1 MEPPTCA
8 ATWSFSV
15 DTKSHTD
22 RRLAILGLLAVA
34 LCSTTG
40 FASGKP
46 LDLKQ
51 SGFDDER
58 AAVRSLLGKD
68 LEVIESSSG
77 RRADIFVATTD
88 LDGDGMQEIVARVV
102 HGGYCGSGGCQL
114 LVLRRDADGAWRPVL
129 ETTAVEITVASQQ
142 TRGFRDL
149 TIRDGHDQLRGL
161 AWNGT
166 QYVGNDVPPR

>member
-1 MEPPTCA
+1 M
-8 ATWSFSV
+8 
-15 DTKSHTD
+15 DTKSPTD
-22 RRLAILGLLAVA
+22 RRFAILGLLAVA
-34 LCSTTG
+34 LCSTI
-40 FASGKP
+40 ASGTP
-46 LDLKQ
+46 LELKQ
-51 SGFDDER
+51 IGFDGER

-77 RRADIFVATTD
+77 RKADIFVATTD
-88 LDGDGMQEIVARVV
+88 LDGDGTEEIVARVV

-114 LVLRRDADGAWRPVL
+114 LILRRDADGAWRPVL
-129 ETTAVEITVASQQ
+129 ETTAVEITVAGEQ

-166 QYVGNDVPPR
+166 RYIGNDVPPR